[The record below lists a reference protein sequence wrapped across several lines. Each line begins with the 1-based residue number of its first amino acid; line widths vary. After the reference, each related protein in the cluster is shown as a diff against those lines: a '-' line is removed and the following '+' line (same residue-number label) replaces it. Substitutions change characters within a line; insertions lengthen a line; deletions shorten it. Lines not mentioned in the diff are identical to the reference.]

1 MADQL
6 QIVGARPL
14 EVVPDAARERTH
26 FGNEIDALGALRPRW
41 RAIASL
47 AAGASALAYLSCQL
61 LTPLYAAKT
70 SVMIDTRAPSPAA
83 SRTYPTAM
91 PPSEETLRKNEIAII
106 RSRNLVDAIVARLLD
121 QDPEF
126 NPALAPADPL
136 TRAKSALAS
145 LIPSLPGLGAR
156 TAATSGPSENQAR
169 ENAIDIFLGKLSTTS
184 SDASRVIEIRFLS
197 EDPVRAAQIA
207 NTISD
212 EYIKEKIQEQIAGP
226 LSVADSLEQ
235 NIEALN
241 RKIRD
246 SERIIEET
254 RNRSGLLPTA
264 NARVVV
270 EQLAELNK
278 RLALATGDRVGAEA
292 RLAELQAAGRSGAP
306 DSAASVLG
314 SPLIHRLQAEATLL
328 AARIGQMSTTYGK
341 RHPKLIEAEAELED
355 LRGRI
360 NAEVTKIAS
369 SYRNALAAAQSNE
382 ISLRQEVES
391 LKTRVTTAD
400 MSAVDVRVLERGT
413 EADKNLLTQLGTR
426 LNDTKAQIKL
436 QGPEAWVI
444 SRATVPRS
452 PTFPPKLANVAAAFG
467 FSMAGGA
474 VLAVLLERR
483 DGSIRSSAQ
492 IRQLT
497 SASVLG
503 AVPMLR
509 GSRKT
514 RRSPQWHVLTRR
526 RSLFAENL
534 RAAWF
539 QLDNVR
545 PVPAKVILITSSLPR
560 EGKSGIAMCLG
571 RMMAL
576 SGRKV
581 VVDADLRNSSVPRA
595 YIVRWA

>member
-156 TAATSGPSENQAR
+156 TAATSGPSEDQAR

-197 EDPVRAAQIA
+197 EDPVRAAQSA

-246 SERIIEET
+246 SERTIEEA

-292 RLAELQAAGRSGAP
+292 RLAELQAAGRAGAP

-341 RHPKLIEAEAELED
+341 RHPKLIEA
-355 LRGRI
+355 
-360 NAEVTKIAS
+360 
-369 SYRNALAAAQSNE
+369 
-382 ISLRQEVES
+382 
-391 LKTRVTTAD
+391 
-400 MSAVDVRVLERGT
+400 
-413 EADKNLLTQLGTR
+413 ADKNL
-426 LNDTKAQIKL
+426 
-436 QGPEAWVI
+436 
-444 SRATVPRS
+444 
-452 PTFPPKLANVAAAFG
+452 
-467 FSMAGGA
+467 
-474 VLAVLLERR
+474 
-483 DGSIRSSAQ
+483 
-492 IRQLT
+492 
-497 SASVLG
+497 
-503 AVPMLR
+503 
-509 GSRKT
+509 
-514 RRSPQWHVLTRR
+514 
-526 RSLFAENL
+526 
-534 RAAWF
+534 
-539 QLDNVR
+539 
-545 PVPAKVILITSSLPR
+545 
-560 EGKSGIAMCLG
+560 
-571 RMMAL
+571 
-576 SGRKV
+576 
-581 VVDADLRNSSVPRA
+581 
-595 YIVRWA
+595 